1 MIDCLPCSKL
11 FSRLTSQMVK
21 RGKPPGAP
29 GYRNVQYDTLNTPS
43 GWNNSSHSPSPVS
56 AVCTSCTRWHERWRW
71 RGSPCSHWC
80 HSPWWCTG
88 PGADRRWLPPCLA
101 WDRGRQ
107 RDKRRGV
114 KGNNCSTLSCR
125 WERNPDDTK
134 TGTSPK
140 KTTVTSPTSCTQI
153 WVEQHSFIVFATLVS
168 CFGSSGKVCERERG
182 GKLFIWGRR
191 GPLWG
196 MWFRP

>member
-21 RGKPPGAP
+21 RGKPSGAP

-43 GWNNSSHSPSPVS
+43 GWNSSSPSPSPVS

-134 TGTSPK
+134 TGTSPQK
-140 KTTVTSPTSCTQI
+140 NNCHISHILYTNLGWTTFLYCI
-153 WVEQHSFIVFATLVS
+153 CNFSFLFWQL
-168 CFGSSGKVCERERG
+168 GKSVWEGERREVVYLG
-182 GKLFIWGRR
+182 
-191 GPLWG
+191 
-196 MWFRP
+196 